1 MQTEAKF
8 YKPMGKMTNPSKF
21 LFNRDF
27 SAPEEPK
34 VVAPVEPEIPMMPVS
49 EHERQLAEVRAKAFE
64 EGKTQAL
71 KDHLNAQDKL
81 LTDEVGRLVDAAG
94 TVLARVEEQQVAQEK
109 DATSLAFLIARRLCA
124 HLIARQPLA
133 ETIALV
139 TECLGPLRRAPHLV
153 IRVAEKDVEGLK
165 KKVDPIVHEKGFE
178 GRLVILGEPEIVR
191 GDCHI
196 EWADGGIL
204 RDRKTLER
212 QIDASIRAYLQAR
225 ADSAKAHRAQAEPS
239 RGKETDA

>member
-1 MQTEAKF
+1 MQGANT
-8 YKPMGKMTNPSKF
+8 YKPMGSMTNPSKF

-27 SAPEEPK
+27 SAPEEPE
-34 VVAPVEPEIPMMPVS
+34 VAAPVEPEIPMMPVS
-49 EHERQLAEVRAKAFE
+49 DHERLMAEARAQAFE
-64 EGKTQAL
+64 EGKAQAAQ
-71 KDHLNAQDKL
+71 DHLGAQETR
-81 LTDEVGRLVDAAG
+81 LTEEVGRLVAAVG
-94 TVLARVEEQQVAQEK
+94 NVMEELEEQQVAQEK

-133 ETIALV
+133 ETVALV
-139 TECLGPLRRAPHLV
+139 TQCLGPLRRSPHLV
-153 IRVAEKDVEGLK
+153 IRVAEKDVDGLK
-165 KKVDPIVHEKGFE
+165 KRVDPIVHEKGFE

-204 RDRKTLER
+204 RDRKALER

-225 ADSAKAHRAQAEPS
+225 ADSAKAHRSQAEPG